1 MQHTHRLV
9 YLANHMFVD
18 LPEGRFLVDTGSPAS
33 FGETRTA
40 SYGGVERPI
49 PRNLV
54 PGNLVPGNLIPGN
67 LVQPNLAPL
76 SVKSLAGLDLE
87 ARIGARLRG
96 VLGMDLLATDTV
108 LWDGPRGRAIVRPS
122 APPADAVRVELTVV
136 GGVPLVEACVGGGG
150 AGGGGGG
157 SGGSSR
163 CGRWIFRTGAQCS
176 YFREGSDLT
185 LGDPDGEFED
195 VVPELSSEQGADGHP
210 FRTPAAKVAVVLG
223 ANGAGDGGAVPA
235 SSAVVRF
242 RDRFGHHAPLSAQVL
257 EPAGVDGVIG
267 VSWLAKRRV
276 WFAPTQGAMWVAAG

>member
-150 AGGGGGG
+150 AGGGG

-257 EPAGVDGVIG
+257 EPAGVAGVIG

>member
-49 PRNLV
+49 PRSLV
-54 PGNLVPGNLIPGN
+54 QRN
-67 LVQPNLAPL
+67 LVQRNLVQRNLVPL

-122 APPADAVRVELTVV
+122 APPADAVRVELTVA
-136 GGVPLVEACVGGGG
+136 GGVPLVEACVGGG

-157 SGGSSR
+157 GSAR

-195 VVPELSSEQGADGHP
+195 VVPGLSSEQGADGHA

-257 EPAGVDGVIG
+257 EPAGVAGVIG

>member
-49 PRNLV
+49 PRNVV
-54 PGNLVPGNLIPGN
+54 PGNLVPGN

-122 APPADAVRVELTVV
+122 APPAEAVRVELTVA
-136 GGVPLVEACVGGGG
+136 GGVPLVEACV
-150 AGGGGGG
+150 GGGG